1 MASMT
6 NKLKATQEL
15 RNLTDSL
22 EESILNASDAEVS
35 EELSEAGIDP
45 MKAASE
51 MDAFL
56 QEAKLKA
63 GKKRLADAKQ
73 ASALFR
79 AGHAN
84 ALPSN
89 KSKLRAKLQDMRNAS
104 GRGNADG
111 MMMAARKGKAISPD
125 DEEGTLD
132 DLAQLEA
139 LESDDP
145 PVSE

>member
-1 MASMT
+1 MT
-6 NKLKATQEL
+6 NKLKATEEL

-35 EELSEAGIDP
+35 EELSEVGIDP

-79 AGHAN
+79 AGNAN
-84 ALPSN
+84 ALPSD
-89 KSKLRAKLQDMRNAS
+89 KSKLRAKLQDMRNS
-104 GRGNADG
+104 PPGGTSDG
-111 MMMAARKGKAISPD
+111 MMMAARKGKAIFPD
-125 DEEGTLD
+125 DEEGALD
-132 DLAQLEA
+132 DLAQLKA